1 LSTARFPTADCVTPG
16 LRQPS
21 NPRHLREEEDVQT
34 ETTVLGFAAPGGAE
48 RDESTRRS
56 PVAGAEKAGMALS
69 LRFKMLSGLAILL
82 FISLLAAAY
91 ISVLWLPIIGP
102 SGNLAAI
109 IVTLAAVYAFVLVL
123 AGDYLLSR
131 LVLRPVEA
139 VVEGTERIA
148 AGDDSY
154 ELSGGS
160 SREMRRLAASVN
172 AMTAKLMSNQQTLA
186 RNIESLDETNRA
198 LVEARSE
205 LVQAEKLATLGM
217 LAAGIAHEIGN
228 PLGAILGYLELARRR
243 GPEEAGWT
251 DEIRVEAERIDR
263 IIRALLDYARPRSAS
278 LRPIDIRSTIESTLE
293 LLELQGQLKGVEL
306 EKRMTGSPPS
316 VHADPTHLQQLLVNL
331 MLNARDALEGIDDP
345 TIRIE
350 VAETTYEAS
359 GRGPAPRRA
368 NDPKGVDYS
377 HLRRLEALNE
387 GTPKPAV
394 ALGTPM
400 ARITIADNGTG
411 IADEE
416 KSRVFEPFYTT
427 KEPGRGTGLGLAV
440 SARLVEAMRGD
451 IYVERGIGQ
460 GAAFTVLLP
469 VSTNRVA
476 P

>member
-1 LSTARFPTADCVTPG
+1 M
-16 LRQPS
+16 
-21 NPRHLREEEDVQT
+21 QT
-34 ETTVLGFAAPGGAE
+34 ETTVLGLAAPGGAE
-48 RDESTRRS
+48 RDGPIQVRPGTD
-56 PVAGAEKAGMALS
+56 AGRGGLALS

-91 ISVLWLPIIGP
+91 VTVLWLPIIGP

-109 IVTLAAVYAFVLVL
+109 IVTLAAVYAYVLVL

-131 LVLRPVEA
+131 LVLRPVEE

-172 AMTAKLMSNQQTLA
+172 AMTAKLMSNQKKLA
-186 RNIESLDETNRA
+186 GNIESLAETNRE
-198 LVEARSE
+198 LLEARSE

-217 LAAGIAHEIGN
+217 LAAGVAHEIGN
-228 PLGAILGYLELARRR
+228 PLGAILGYLELARRK
-243 GPEEAGWT
+243 GPADVGWT
-251 DEIRVEAERIDR
+251 DEIQVEAQRIDR
-263 IIRALLDYARPRSAS
+263 IIRGLLDYARPRSAS
-278 LRPIDIRSTIESTLE
+278 LRPVDIKDTIESTVE
-293 LLELQGQLKGVEL
+293 LLELQGQLKGLEV
-306 EKRMTGSPPS
+306 EKRMTAALPH

-331 MLNARDALEGIDDP
+331 MLNASDALEGVDDAL
-345 TIRIE
+345 IRIE
-350 VAETTYEAS
+350 VAETTYEES
-359 GRGPAPRRA
+359 GRGPAPRRES
-368 NDPKGVDYS
+368 DPKGVDYS
-377 HLRRLEALNE
+377 HLRRMQALND
-387 GTPKPAV
+387 GTQNLVIAP
-394 ALGTPM
+394 GTPM
-400 ARITIADNGTG
+400 ARITIADNGDG
-411 IADEE
+411 IAEDDAI
-416 KSRVFEPFYTT
+416 RVFEPFYTT

-469 VSTNRVA
+469 VSTNRNE